1 MRLVGTVGENRSL
14 SAPKGPASFEGRIVM
29 PDELERLHKQ
39 LVHQRQPKKS
49 RMADALTMR
58 PTRLQSSAYGA
69 SQSGADCPTNPQ

>member
-1 MRLVGTVGENRSL
+1 
-14 SAPKGPASFEGRIVM
+14 M

-39 LVHQRQPKKS
+39 LVHQQQPKKS